1 MRYSKGFDLHCYF
14 CYVYQEGENMGMF
27 ANHFDGGSNVHDGVK
42 DKNVANISSVLPGTN
57 GDMITKINELNNTK
71 ASADSKEHQDHQMYN
86 NQVYISLQ
94 SPSRED
100 NPITSFVKPP
110 DFISLKPLTQDEEK
124 AILMQ
129 VERY

>member
-1 MRYSKGFDLHCYF
+1 
-14 CYVYQEGENMGMF
+14 MGMF
-27 ANHFDGGSNVHDGVK
+27 AHHFDGGSKLHDGVK
-42 DKNVANISSVLPGTN
+42 ENNDPNISNVQPSTN
-57 GDMITKINELNNTK
+57 GDMIAKINELNNTK
-71 ASADSKEHQDHQMYN
+71 ASAVSEEHQDHQMYN

>member
-1 MRYSKGFDLHCYF
+1 
-14 CYVYQEGENMGMF
+14 MGMF
-27 ANHFDGGSNVHDGVK
+27 AHHFNGESNVQENVSKNIDQHRTNGEMIMN
-42 DKNVANISSVLPGTN
+42 DKN
-57 GDMITKINELNNTK
+57 E
-71 ASADSKEHQDHQMYN
+71 SATQKEHHDPQAYN

-94 SPSRED
+94 SPSREE

-129 VERY
+129 VKELKNHLVYQRLKILFMSC